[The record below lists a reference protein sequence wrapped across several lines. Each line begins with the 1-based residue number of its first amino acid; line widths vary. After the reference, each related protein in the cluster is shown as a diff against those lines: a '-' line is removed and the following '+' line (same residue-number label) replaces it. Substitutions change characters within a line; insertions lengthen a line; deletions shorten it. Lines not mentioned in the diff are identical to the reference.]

1 MKKTA
6 ALLFL
11 ITTLCPG
18 LAAET
23 LWDPGFA
30 GYLKKPRLLRE
41 GQTVIITLDTETAL
55 SFSASKTGDKEVV
68 FEFSGGEGGNPFAFL
83 PDVKSGD
90 RKDIEGAEDF
100 SFKGSLAARVG
111 EQRER
116 GLYYI
121 QGSRT
126 ARIQGAVQALTVT
139 GWLDSSLLTDGRTL
153 PFGFLQDGK
162 LIFRSFLQS
171 DTPILTEEDIARGIE
186 EAEDDTE
193 ETEETAEGTA
203 DPEEAAA
210 ATDDS
215 AGKGLFLTEEKK
227 RELLLDYINQFL
239 DLVFQD

>member
-6 ALLFL
+6 ALLIV

-23 LWDPGFA
+23 LWDPGFE

-90 RKDIEGAEDF
+90 RKDIEGEEDL
-100 SFKGSLAARVG
+100 SLKGSLAARVG

-126 ARIQGAVQALTVT
+126 AQIQGAVQALTVT
-139 GWLDSSLLTDGRTL
+139 GWLDSSLLTDGRTF
-153 PFGFLQDGK
+153 PFGLLQDGK
-162 LIFRSFLQS
+162 LVFRSFLQS

-186 EAEDDTE
+186 EAE
-193 ETEETAEGTA
+193 ETAENTA

-210 ATDDS
+210 ATEEP
-215 AGKGLFLTEEKK
+215 AGKGLSLTEEKK
-227 RELLLDYINQFL
+227 RELLLGYINQFL